1 MNNKTLSIWLL
12 PNNDI
17 IDYSSIVQS
26 ICDSLGK
33 EAIVPHITLV
43 SSFDNTIDYSL
54 KKLNQLFSNQ
64 KSFLIKSN
72 GFLVTNHY
80 FKSICVKIDMNN
92 TIQELRNKSLQHFEC
107 KENNNYIP
115 HMSLVYG
122 NFEDN
127 IKKRVVEGYKKLLSN
142 NEIMISSVA
151 IAENDE
157 GNLNW
162 KIVKEVHL
170 ND

>member
-1 MNNKTLSIWLL
+1 
-12 PNNDI
+12 
-17 IDYSSIVQS
+17 
-26 ICDSLGK
+26 
-33 EAIVPHITLV
+33 
-43 SSFDNTIDYSL
+43 
-54 KKLNQLFSNQ
+54 
-64 KSFLIKSN
+64 
-72 GFLVTNHY
+72 
-80 FKSICVKIDMNN
+80 
-92 TIQELRNKSLQHFEC
+92 
-107 KENNNYIP
+107 
-115 HMSLVYG
+115 MSLVYG

-157 GNLNW
+157 RNLNW

>member
-17 IDYSSIVQS
+17 IDYSSIVQN
-26 ICDSLGK
+26 ICGSLGK

-54 KKLNQLFSNQ
+54 KKLNKLFSNQ

-92 TIQELRNKSLQHFEC
+92 TIQKLRNKSLQHFKC
-107 KENNNYIP
+107 KESNNYIP

-127 IKKRVVEGYKKLLSN
+127 IKKRVVEEYKKLLSN

-151 IAENDE
+151 ITENDE